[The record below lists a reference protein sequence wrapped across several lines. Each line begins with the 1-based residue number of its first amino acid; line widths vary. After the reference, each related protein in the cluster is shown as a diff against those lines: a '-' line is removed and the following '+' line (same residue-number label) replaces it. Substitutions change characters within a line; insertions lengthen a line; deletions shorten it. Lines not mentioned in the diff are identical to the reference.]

1 MTSLKSNNCHRYDNI
16 PLVVLKDGAEVL
28 ASPFSKL
35 FAKIYQTKELP
46 DQWKISRT
54 LPLFKKGDKKNIKS
68 YRPISNLCSASKI
81 FEKLMSTRLTDIETS
96 NDVDLTAKKHC
107 NYT

>member
-1 MTSLKSNNCHRYDNI
+1 MTSLKSNNCHSYDNI

-46 DQWKISRT
+46 DQ
-54 LPLFKKGDKKNIKS
+54 
-68 YRPISNLCSASKI
+68 
-81 FEKLMSTRLTDIETS
+81 
-96 NDVDLTAKKHC
+96 
-107 NYT
+107 